1 VTHVTR
7 SGRKARYTSAT
18 HRRTRV
24 SALSQLKFKGTRMTD
39 TTS

>member
-7 SGRKARYTSAT
+7 FGRKARYTSAT
-18 HRRTRV
+18 DRRTRV
-24 SALSQLKFKGTRMTD
+24 SALSRLKFKVTSVTD